1 MTMVIIVE
9 VIYVLRE
16 ARKKELKEKIFFES
30 IRLFSEKGI
39 DEVSVSEITKACGIA
54 KGTFYNYFSTKESV
68 LLFVGQ
74 SQMDRITNIQESLDM
89 DVKQKIITLFTDL
102 TTRYE
107 EYPKLMKFAV
117 AELFKTSGIIDD
129 EMNAVQQLKDLL
141 MNLLKEE
148 IEREH
153 IKVHVELEDIA
164 SILLGTYFTSVMMWV
179 HHEQSVTTLL
189 QSVNRRVSLLLEQ
202 FIMNKEEDQ

>member
-1 MTMVIIVE
+1 M
-9 VIYVLRE
+9 LRE

-74 SQMDRITNIQESLDM
+74 SQMERITNIQESLDM
-89 DVKQKIITLFTDL
+89 NVKQKIITLFTDL

-141 MNLLKEE
+141 MNLLKEA

-153 IKVHVELEDIA
+153 IKVHGELEDIA

>member
-1 MTMVIIVE
+1 MVIIVE

>member
-153 IKVHVELEDIA
+153 IKVHGELEDIA

>member
-1 MTMVIIVE
+1 M
-9 VIYVLRE
+9 LRE

-153 IKVHVELEDIA
+153 IKVHGELEDIA

>member
-1 MTMVIIVE
+1 M
-9 VIYVLRE
+9 LRE

>member
-54 KGTFYNYFSTKESV
+54 KGTFYNYFSTKQSV

>member
-1 MTMVIIVE
+1 M
-9 VIYVLRE
+9 LRE

-30 IRLFSEKGI
+30 IHLFSEKGI